1 MKPDKTDATAKERAR
16 VEAAK
21 RVSTAKFAAETGGDY
36 ELASLLIDAIH
47 DIFPLP
53 PEKPA
58 KPSKA
63 KKGKPSRRARR
74 SRGRTPV

>member
-1 MKPDKTDATAKERAR
+1 MKPDRNDATAKERAR
-16 VEAAK
+16 KEAAK
-21 RVSTAKFAAETGGDY
+21 RISTAKFAAETGGNY

-47 DIFPLP
+47 EVFPLP

-63 KKGKPSRRARR
+63 KKGKPD
-74 SRGRTPV
+74 GE